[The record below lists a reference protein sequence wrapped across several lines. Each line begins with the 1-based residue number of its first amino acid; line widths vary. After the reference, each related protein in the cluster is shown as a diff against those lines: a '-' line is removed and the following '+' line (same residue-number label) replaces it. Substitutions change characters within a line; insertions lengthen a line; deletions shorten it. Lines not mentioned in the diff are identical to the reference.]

1 MLLSRV
7 AEAVYWAGRYLE
19 RVEDM
24 ARVVQVH
31 GETHIDLPVGADV
44 GWGPLLDICGADKAS
59 VEGLRRPVRGQT
71 STDGG
76 PRVSESAVVAFVVT
90 DRDNPS
96 SIMSALEAA
105 RDNLRVARPVVP
117 REVWELINDLW
128 LAQSTDAEQMHTR
141 EGRVRWLRRA
151 IDECTRMNGVL
162 ASTMRRDEAMA
173 FLSIGQQIE
182 RADITGRILTVRADS
197 AAPSG
202 GRDPYDEVHWMAL
215 LRSVAAYQP
224 FRRAMPARPD
234 NGATLRFLL
243 QDDSFPRAVSS
254 CLSELRSTVKRLP
267 GNEEVLAVC
276 ADASVLVADAPVD
289 RLTPAELRSLVDDL
303 QGALVAIHGHLEA
316 TYFRSTPTM
325 IPEPTRDRR
334 LRSVGAVGH
343 GAGVEGG
350 DALGG
355 DATTSDGRLYR
366 VSHRT
371 TYEYDGPVEQ
381 SYNEAH
387 LRPRTTERQRCTGHT
402 LAIEPGPTSRS
413 EYVDAFGNA
422 VSIFVVA
429 GGFERLAVTATSEV
443 TVHPVPPPPPS
454 PPWESALWL
463 LDIDRQA
470 DSRQARQ
477 YRAPSRLVPAS
488 PDLGQYAQSSFEPG
502 RPLVEA
508 VVDLAGRIYR
518 DFVYEPGFTSVTTP
532 VLDVLRYRRGV
543 CQDFAHLGVGCVRS
557 MGLAARYVSGYIE
570 TVAPAGQAR
579 LVGADA
585 SHAWFSVYLPGWGW
599 IDVDPTND
607 QLVSDSYIT
616 TAWGR
621 DYWDVSPLRGSVEG
635 GGTSHTLDVA
645 VDVTRLGVVP
655 PVVGSGQAAE
665 DG

>member
-31 GETHIDLPVGADV
+31 GETHVDLPVGADV
-44 GWGPLLDICGADKAS
+44 GWGPLLDICGADKDWA
-59 VEGLRRPVRGQT
+59 EGVRRQERGQT
-71 STDGG
+71 PADRGL
-76 PRVSESAVVAFVVT
+76 RVSESSVVAFVVT

-96 SIMSALEAA
+96 SILSALEAA

-128 LAQSTDAEQMHTR
+128 LALSTDAPQMSTR
-141 EGRVRWLRRA
+141 DGRVRWLRRA
-151 IDECTRMNGVL
+151 VDECTRMNGVL

-254 CLSELRSTVKRLP
+254 CLSELRATVKRLP
-267 GNEEVLAVC
+267 GNEEVLAAC

-289 RLTPAELRSLVDDL
+289 RLTAAELRSLVDDL
-303 QGALVAIHGHLEA
+303 QGALVAIHGQLDA
-316 TYFRSTPTM
+316 TYFRSTITM
-325 IPEPTRDRR
+325 IPEAPRDRP
-334 LRSVGAVGH
+334 LRSGRTVADGARV
-343 GAGVEGG
+343 AGGEAFAAGG
-350 DALGG
+350 NVAGG
-355 DATTSDGRLYR
+355 RVYR

-371 TYEYDGPVEQ
+371 TYEYAGPVEQ

-387 LRPRTTERQRCTGHT
+387 LRPRTTDHQRCTSHT
-402 LAIEPGPTSRS
+402 LDIEPGPTSQS

-429 GGFERLAVTATSEV
+429 GGFERLSVTATSEV
-443 TVHPVPPPPPS
+443 TVQHLPAPPPS

-488 PDLGQYAQSSFEPG
+488 PDLGEYAQPSFEAG
-502 RPLVEA
+502 RPLVDA

-532 VLDVLRYRRGV
+532 VLDVLQYRRGV

-570 TVAPAGQAR
+570 TVAPAGQQR

-607 QLVSDSYIT
+607 QIVSDSYIT

-635 GGTSHTLDVA
+635 GGTSHRLDVS
-645 VDVTRLGVVP
+645 VDVTRLSIAP
-655 PVVGSGQAAE
+655 PVVGSSQAAE